1 MILRRLLA
9 RLRREERGM
18 VLVETAF
25 ALSVLSFTTLAG
37 VEIGRFVLLTQ
48 KLDRAAASVADM
60 AAQGSTIS
68 VGDLNNLFSAA
79 GEIVKPFALSGDG
92 TVIVS
97 SVSKNGTNPAKL
109 DWQRSGGGS
118 LSVGSAIGVAGG
130 VASLPGDLIVR
141 AGEEI
146 IVAEVYYNFTP
157 WLAPDVAPAAQLYHR
172 AFFRPRQG
180 PLTTLLP

>member
-79 GEIVKPFALSGDG
+79 GEIVKPSPSRV
-92 TVIVS
+92 TE
-97 SVSKNGTNPAKL
+97 P
-109 DWQRSGGGS
+109 
-118 LSVGSAIGVAGG
+118 
-130 VASLPGDLIVR
+130 
-141 AGEEI
+141 
-146 IVAEVYYNFTP
+146 
-157 WLAPDVAPAAQLYHR
+157 
-172 AFFRPRQG
+172 
-180 PLTTLLP
+180 